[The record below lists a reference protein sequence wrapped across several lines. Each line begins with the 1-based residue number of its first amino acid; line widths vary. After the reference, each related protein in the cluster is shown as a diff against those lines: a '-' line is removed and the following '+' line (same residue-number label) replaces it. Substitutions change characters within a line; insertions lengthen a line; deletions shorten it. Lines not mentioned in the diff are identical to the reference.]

1 MTTYLTTYP
10 SGSRRSQTGQP
21 RRPRPESGISRDS
34 TGVRRELNWPTRV
47 DYESEGRRFESC
59 RARYIKPR
67 FAGILAK
74 IKRLNV

>member
-1 MTTYLTTYP
+1 MTTYP

-59 RARYIKPR
+59 RAHSIKCR
-67 FAGILAK
+67 FAGLLDK
-74 IKRLNV
+74 VKRPNV